1 MAMKGHYKGAITM
14 ARKPAIP
21 GVDRRQQI
29 LEAAL
34 AVFAEQGFDGATTKD
49 IAARAEVT
57 HGLIYFY
64 FDSKE
69 DLFLAA
75 FEHEAEGVFAQVD
88 VADEIDDDAPVDR
101 TLTELLT
108 RILNALSSP
117 QSQHLLQVMM
127 HLAAH
132 RERDGGPLRECKTYM
147 AARTAH
153 LTEHIQQYL
162 DRQVAMGRLRMVDT
176 QLVAMLLLGSAMTLY
191 RIKRYGA
198 ADKSAL
204 FAANAQPAAGYT
216 ADDATP
222 RVDCGAIAAQITDT
236 FLHGVLA

>member
-1 MAMKGHYKGAITM
+1 M

-75 FEHEAEGVFAQVD
+75 FEHEADAVFKQVD
-88 VADEIDDDAPVDR
+88 FADVCDDDAPVEV
-101 TLTELLT
+101 TLPRMLT
-108 RILNALSSP
+108 RIMQALSSP
-117 QSQHLLQVMM
+117 QAQHMIQVMM

-132 RERDGGPLRECKTYM
+132 RERDGGPLRECHAAM
-147 AARTAH
+147 AAHTGQ
-153 LTEHIQQYL
+153 LTEQIRQYL
-162 DRQVAMGRLRMVDT
+162 ERQVAMGRLREVDT
-176 QLVAMLLLGSAMTLY
+176 QLMATLLLGSAMTLY
-191 RIKRYGA
+191 RIRRYGV
-198 ADKSAL
+198 ADKYAEFISSDK
-204 FAANAQPAAGYT
+204 NAHRDEPA
-216 ADDATP
+216 P
-222 RVDCGAIAAQITDT
+222 SVDCDQIAAQIADT

>member
-1 MAMKGHYKGAITM
+1 M

-75 FEHEAEGVFAQVD
+75 FEHEAEGIFKQMD
-88 VADEIDDDAPVDR
+88 IADIVDDDAPVEA
-101 TLTELLT
+101 TLTEMLT
-108 RILNALSSP
+108 RLLRALSSP
-117 QSQHLLQVMM
+117 QAQHLLQVMM

-132 RERDGGPLRECKTYM
+132 RERAVGPLRECRAYM
-147 AARTAH
+147 ANHTTH
-153 LTEHIQQYL
+153 VTEHLRQYL
-162 DRQVAMGRLRMVDT
+162 DRQLAMGRLREVDT
-176 QLVAMLLLGSAMTLY
+176 QLMATLLLGSAMTLY
-191 RIKRYGA
+191 RVRRYGV
-198 ADKSAL
+198 ADKAGL
-204 FAANAQPAAGYT
+204 FVIGAPRSEHFG
-216 ADDATP
+216 ADDDTAP
-222 RVDCGAIAAQITDT
+222 AVDCGVIAAQIADA

>member
-1 MAMKGHYKGAITM
+1 M

-34 AVFAEQGFDGATTKD
+34 EVFAEQGFDGATTKD

-69 DLFLAA
+69 DLYLAA
-75 FEHEAEGVFAQVD
+75 FEHEAESVFNQED
-88 VADEIDDDAPVDR
+88 FADEIDDDTPVEQA
-101 TLTELLT
+101 LTAMLT
-108 RILNALSSP
+108 RMLTVLSSP
-117 QSQHLLQVMM
+117 RAQHLLGVMM

-132 RERDGGPLRECKTYM
+132 RERDGGPLRECKAYM
-147 AARTAH
+147 AARTTH
-153 LTEHIQQYL
+153 LTDQLRQYL
-162 DRQVAMGRLRMVDT
+162 DRQLAMGRLRVVDT
-176 QLVAMLLLGSAMTLY
+176 QLVATLLLGSAMTLY
-191 RIKRYGA
+191 RIKRYGV

-204 FAANAQPAAGYT
+204 MAANVQRREHSE
-216 ADDATP
+216 ADDTAPT
-222 RVDCGAIAAQITDT
+222 VDCGAIAARIADT
-236 FLHGVLA
+236 FAHGMLA

>member
-1 MAMKGHYKGAITM
+1 M

-34 AVFAEQGFDGATTKD
+34 TVFAEQGFDGATTKD

-75 FEHEAEGVFAQVD
+75 FAHEAEGVFTQVNF
-88 VADEIDDDAPVDR
+88 ADEVNEDAPVQE
-101 TLTELLT
+101 TLTEMLT
-108 RILNALSSP
+108 RILLALSSP
-117 QSQHLLQVMM
+117 QAQHMLQVMM

-132 RERDGGPLRECKTYM
+132 RERDGGPLRECSAYM
-147 AARTAH
+147 SERMGR
-153 LTEHIQQYL
+153 LTEQVHQYL
-162 DRQVAMGRLRMVDT
+162 ERQKAMGRLREVDT
-176 QLVAMLLLGSAMTLY
+176 HLVATLLLGSAMTLY
-191 RIKRYGA
+191 RIRRYGV
-198 ADKSAL
+198 ADKYAGLLVSAKR
-204 FAANAQPAAGYT
+204 ADHDDSAPA
-216 ADDATP
+216 
-222 RVDCGAIAAQITDT
+222 VDCGVIAAQIADT
-236 FLHGVLA
+236 FLHGILA

>member
-1 MAMKGHYKGAITM
+1 M
-14 ARKPAIP
+14 ARKPAVP

-64 FDSKE
+64 FESKE

-75 FEHEAEGVFAQVD
+75 FEHEAKGVFAQVD
-88 VADEIDDDAPVDR
+88 FAKEITDDQPVELA
-101 TLTELLT
+101 LTIMLARFL
-108 RILNALSSP
+108 RALSSP
-117 QSQHLLQVMM
+117 QAQHLLRVMM

-132 RERDGGPLRECKTYM
+132 RERTVGPLKECNLYM
-147 AARTAH
+147 ATQVNQLVER
-153 LTEHIQQYL
+153 LQQYL
-162 DRQVAMGRLRMVDT
+162 DRQMALGRLRKVDT
-176 QLVAMLLLGSAMTLY
+176 HLVATLLLGSAMMLY
-191 RIKRYGA
+191 RIKRYGS
-198 ADKSAL
+198 ADKYEVFKTNSAL
-204 FAANAQPAAGYT
+204 VNQP
-216 ADDATP
+216 DARDEAVPTL
-222 RVDCGAIAAQITDT
+222 DCEAIATQITAT

>member
-1 MAMKGHYKGAITM
+1 M

-75 FEHEAEGVFAQVD
+75 FEHEAEGVFAQVNL
-88 VADEIDDDAPVDR
+88 ADEVDDDAPVDA
-101 TLTELLT
+101 TLTFMLT
-108 RILNALSSP
+108 RILQVLSSP
-117 QSQHLLQVMM
+117 QAQHMLQVMM

-132 RERDGGPLRECKTYM
+132 QERAGGPLRECKVAM
-147 AARTAH
+147 AARAAR
-153 LTEHIQQYL
+153 LTDQLRQYL
-162 DRQVAMGRLRMVDT
+162 DRQVAMGRLRVVDT
-176 QLVAMLLLGSAMTLY
+176 QMVATLLLGSAMTLY
-191 RIKRYGA
+191 RIKRYGV
-198 ADKSAL
+198 ADKYEGFMASVTRAERDESA
-204 FAANAQPAAGYT
+204 P
-216 ADDATP
+216 P
-222 RVDCGAIAAQITDT
+222 VDCGGIAAKIANT